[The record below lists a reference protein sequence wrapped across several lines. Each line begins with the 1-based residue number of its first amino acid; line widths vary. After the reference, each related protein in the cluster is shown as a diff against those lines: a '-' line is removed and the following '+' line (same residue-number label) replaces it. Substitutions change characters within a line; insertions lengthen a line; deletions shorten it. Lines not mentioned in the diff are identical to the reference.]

1 MDTVREG
8 RVETI
13 TVGRGAEPG
22 ANQTKGDQANV
33 KPILIK
39 GGRIIDPSQG
49 IDKIAD
55 LLVEDGVVRGMKQSI
70 AAPKAAR
77 IMDAT
82 GLVVCPGL
90 IDLHCHLREPGFED
104 QETIATGT
112 EAAARGG
119 FTTVCAMPNTNP
131 PLDSRASVEFVL
143 GIARQEGA
151 VRVLPVGCVTKGSKG
166 TQLAEMAELADAGA
180 VGFSDD
186 GLPVSDSNIM
196 RQALSYS
203 STQGLPIVNHCEVP
217 ELFKGGSMNEGWVS
231 NRLGIRGIPRS
242 AEEIM
247 VARDIALAEL
257 TGGRLHL
264 AHVSTAG
271 TLELVR
277 SAKDRGINVTCE
289 VTPHHLTLTE
299 EAVLG
304 NSGSTIGDQESEP
317 PLFAPL
323 TPMAYDTQAKVNPPL
338 RSRRDMEAMV
348 EGIRD
353 GSVDFIATDH
363 APHNRVQKLCTFQEA
378 AFGISVLETAVG
390 SLMSLVHTDQIT
402 LPLMIEKLTAAPA
415 RYLGIDRGT
424 LKQGSPADVTILDP
438 DTEWVVDASRFASK
452 GKNSPLDGTTLKGQ
466 VFTTIV
472 GGEVVFSAENGAHHK
487 D

>member
-1 MDTVREG
+1 M
-8 RVETI
+8 
-13 TVGRGAEPG
+13 
-22 ANQTKGDQANV
+22 

-39 GGRIIDPSQG
+39 GGRIIDPSQA
-49 IDKIAD
+49 IDTIAD
-55 LLVEDGVVRGMKQSI
+55 LLVENGVVRGIKESM

-77 IMDAT
+77 VIDAA

-131 PLDSRASVEFVL
+131 PMDSRASIEFVM
-143 GIARQEGA
+143 GTARQEGV
-151 VRVLPVGCVTKGSKG
+151 VRVLPIGCVTKASKG
-166 TQLAEMAELADAGA
+166 VQLAEMAEMADAGA

-203 STQGLPIVNHCEVP
+203 SSQGLPIVNHCEVP

-231 NRLGIRGIPRS
+231 NRLGIRGIPGS

-277 SAKDRGINVTCE
+277 SAKERGVNVTCE

-304 NSGSTIGDQESEP
+304 SNGSTIGNTEP
-317 PLFAPL
+317 GASLFAPL
-323 TPMAYDTQAKVNPPL
+323 TPAAYDTQAKVNPPL
-338 RSRRDMEAMV
+338 RSRHDMEAMV

-390 SLMSLVHTDQIT
+390 SLMSLVHAGEFT
-402 LPLMIEKLTAAPA
+402 LPLMIEKLTSAPA
-415 RYLGIDRGT
+415 SFLGIDRGT
-424 LKQGSPADVTILDP
+424 LKQGAPADVTILDP

-452 GKNSPLDGTTLKGQ
+452 GKNSPLDGTTLRGQ
-466 VFTTIV
+466 VSATIV
-472 GGEVVFSAENGAHHK
+472 GGEVVFSAPNGSHK
-487 D
+487 SS